1 MRRLWIASALFLLAG
16 CAALQNLAQ
25 SAFTKPTLDFKS
37 ATVSDV
43 SLSGATVD
51 LVYTVHNPNSVGL
64 SLADVDYTFLVE
76 GKQVLAGKPPHGL
89 TLPANGSA
97 EVTFP
102 AQVKF
107 ADLGSVLQTFLTKDI
122 AHYRAEGHL
131 GIDTPIGVVTLPL
144 SKEGQFPVPKVPAV
158 AFQAPRVTDLSWN
171 GATLQIPLTVTNKNG
186 FALPVGAIAGKLKI
200 AGTQVGEISTGGL
213 GALEPNASRQV
224 TLPLTVHFTS
234 AAIGLVQ
241 ALRGGE
247 ANVQFTGS
255 LESGGAEVPVTKSQL
270 LSILR

>member
-16 CAALQNLAQ
+16 CAALQNFAQ
-25 SAFTKPTLDFKS
+25 SAFTAPTLDFKS
-37 ATVSDV
+37 ADVTDV
-43 SLSGATVD
+43 SLSGATVN

-64 SLADVDYTFLVE
+64 SLADVDYSFLVE
-76 GKQVLAGKPPHGL
+76 GKQVAAGRPPHGL
-89 TLPANGSA
+89 HLPANGSA
-97 EVTFP
+97 DVTFP

-107 ADLGSVLQTFLTKDI
+107 ADLGAVLETFLTKDV

-131 GIDTPIGVVTLPL
+131 GVDTPIGVVTLPL

-158 AFQAPRVTDLSWN
+158 AFQAPHVTDLSWN
-171 GATLQIPLTVTNKNG
+171 GATLQIPLTVTNRNG
-186 FALPVGAIAGKLKI
+186 FALPVGGISGNLKI
-200 AGTQVGEISTGGL
+200 AGVPVGEITTGGL
-213 GALEPNASRQV
+213 GALEPNARREV

-234 AAIGLVQ
+234 AAVGLVQ

-247 ANVQFTGS
+247 ANIQFSGS
-255 LESGGAEVPVTKSQL
+255 LQSGAARIPVQKAQL